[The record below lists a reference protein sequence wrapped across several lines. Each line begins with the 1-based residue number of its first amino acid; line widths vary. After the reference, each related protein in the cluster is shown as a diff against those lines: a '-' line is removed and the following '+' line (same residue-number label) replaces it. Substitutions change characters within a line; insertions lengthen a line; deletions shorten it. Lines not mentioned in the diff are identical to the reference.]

1 MTSWAVLLVT
11 SVLLVAPGLAFS
23 GLTPECHDQ
32 ATAHL
37 WDGDKLRQGLAP
49 EDPQGDLVLQR
60 EELNQFCGPCQK
72 IMQMLKYMVGNRP
85 SKNVIIRVTSKVC
98 SKMGLWSILCNQ
110 MMKKYLNHIS
120 KDIMARK
127 TPQAICV
134 DIKLCKRKAGTC
146 RGNRRELFPDSFPA
160 NVQ

>member
-1 MTSWAVLLVT
+1 MTSWVVLLIA
-11 SVLLVAPGLAFS
+11 SVLLVSPGLAFS
-23 GLTPECHDQ
+23 GLTPESHDQ

-37 WDGDKLRQGLAP
+37 CDGDELCQGLAP

-85 SKNVIIRVTSKVC
+85 SKNVIIHVTSKVC
-98 SKMGLWSILCNQ
+98 SKMGLWSILCKQ
-110 MMKKYLNHIS
+110 MMKNYLHRIS

-134 DIKLCKRKAGTC
+134 DIKLCKLKAG
-146 RGNRRELFPDSFPA
+146 LI
-160 NVQ
+160 

>member
-32 ATAHL
+32 ETAHL
-37 WDGDKLRQGLAP
+37 WDGDKLLQGLAP
-49 EDPQGDLVLQR
+49 EDPQGDQR

-85 SKNVIIRVTSKVC
+85 SKVC

-110 MMKKYLNHIS
+110 MMKKYLNRIS

-134 DIKLCKRKAGTC
+134 DIKLCKRKAG
-146 RGNRRELFPDSFPA
+146 LI
-160 NVQ
+160 